1 LSRRVKRRAA
11 NEKLGAD
18 MPGDP
23 RECRKNAS
31 RCAELAHSARTPEL
45 KQTLLELSQSWLK
58 LAVEIERNHT
68 ILDIDDP
75 PPLVPRKR
83 ST

>member
-1 LSRRVKRRAA
+1 
-11 NEKLGAD
+11 

-31 RCAELAHSARTPEL
+31 RCAERAHSARTPEL
-45 KQTLLELSQSWLK
+45 KQTLLELSRHWLK
-58 LAVEIERNHT
+58 LAIEIERTHAL
-68 ILDIDDP
+68 LDVDDP
-75 PPLVPRKR
+75 PPPVPRKR